1 MRLFKDPTYLDLA
14 LGQLERLVLLV
25 QLGSGR
31 GKLLDGD
38 VEVVLNMLH
47 LLLQVPHLKQIEMRK
62 FQVVEKHART

>member
-1 MRLFKDPTYLDLA
+1 MHLDLA
-14 LGQLERLVLLV
+14 LCQLERLVLLV

-47 LLLQVPHLKQIEMRK
+47 LLLQVPHLMQIEMGK
-62 FQVVEKHART
+62 FQVVEKHAQT